1 MILFLVAIN
10 TIDSLDYCYF
20 PITRCSINLR
30 MKANHDAR
38 IALRAHLGDDSNV
51 YEIILG
57 RWGNTMSAIKRNNVE
72 PNVAEAETVDLCG
85 DYCNIWIKWSCDGM
99 LSFFYSLQNIQS
111 ILDENYKYF
120 RLARCNNM
128 KCTAKRMKNVRLMTY
143 RDKNPFVIN
152 YIGFSTAWGA
162 TEEWVI
168 INESK
173 FTALAIRQQ
182 LADTSH
188 LWVDYNNTMS
198 FPQNAAIASED
209 GLYVGRAHHK
219 DSVTPGG
226 IRDNI
231 CTLAWGRATHEK
243 KEYQVL
249 CVRDIDW
256 IKSWDG
262 SVPLYALPVGQTED
276 DHALF
281 IGRVL
286 YNGLY
291 YVGKIHPSNQI
302 CHIPV
307 NGQEVAYS
315 EYETLVLH
323 NYNSIEHIGR

>member
-1 MILFLVAIN
+1 MSVAIN

-20 PITRCSINLR
+20 PITRCNINLR

-38 IALRAHLGDDSNV
+38 IALRTHLGDDSNV

-57 RWGNTMSAIKRNNVE
+57 GWGNTMSAIKRNNVE
-72 PNVAEAETVDLCG
+72 PDIAEAETVDICG
-85 DYCNIWIKWSCDGM
+85 DYCNIWIKWSCDGL
-99 LSFFYSLQNIQS
+99 LSVGRE
-111 ILDENYKYF
+111 DEE
-120 RLARCNNM
+120 CE
-128 KCTAKRMKNVRLMTY
+128 TLMTY
-143 RDKNPFVIN
+143 KDKNPFVIN

-162 TEEWVI
+162 TGEWVI
-168 INESK
+168 INENK

-188 LWVDYNNTMS
+188 LWVDYNDTMS

-209 GLYVGRAHHK
+209 GLYIGRAHHK
-219 DSVTPGG
+219 DSVTPGS

-231 CTLAWGRATHEK
+231 CTLPWGGAAHEK

-256 IKSWDG
+256 VKSWDG
-262 SVPLYALPVGQTED
+262 SVPLYALPAGETED
-276 DHALF
+276 GYALF

-291 YVGKIHPSNQI
+291 YVGKIQPSNQV
-302 CHIPV
+302 CYIPL
-307 NGQEVAYS
+307 NGQEVTYT

-323 NYNSIEHIGR
+323 NYNSIEHIER

>member
-1 MILFLVAIN
+1 MSVTIN
-10 TIDSLDYCYF
+10 TIDTLDYCYF
-20 PITRCSINLR
+20 PITRCSISLR

-38 IALRAHLGDDSNV
+38 ISLRTHLGDDSNV

-57 RWGNTMSAIKRNNVE
+57 GWGNTMSAIKRNNVE
-72 PNVAEAETVDLCG
+72 PDIAEAETVNLCG

-99 LSFFYSLQNIQS
+99 LSVGRE
-111 ILDENYKYF
+111 DAE
-120 RLARCNNM
+120 CE
-128 KCTAKRMKNVRLMTY
+128 TLMTY

-162 TEEWVI
+162 TGEWVI

-188 LWVDYNNTMS
+188 LWFDFNDTLN

-226 IRDNI
+226 IRNNV
-231 CTLAWGRATHEK
+231 CTLAWGRAAHEK

-256 IKSWDG
+256 VKSWDG
-262 SVPLYALPVGQTED
+262 SVPLYALPAGETED
-276 DHALF
+276 GYALF
-281 IGRVL
+281 IARVL
-286 YNGLY
+286 YDGLY
-291 YVGKIHPSNQI
+291 YIGKIHPNNQV
-302 CHIPV
+302 CYIPV
-307 NGQEVAYS
+307 NGTEVACS

-323 NYNSIEHIGR
+323 NYNSIEHIER